1 MIKLFALFI
10 IYLSLAINLKGQHK
24 LVASYNN
31 IIDGNISWDKFKNT
45 RKIIISDSLGRNKKY
60 KLLAVDAT
68 TIKNGYS
75 TTHKFGKEISKEGME
90 IFLKIYKPEIDV
102 YFTNIRFINKKTKEV
117 IHLNDIHLTI
127 NNKINV
133 KPKIHYSLRIFPNY
147 KNREIQQ
154 NKLLELNEI
163 PLDDSSNYEI
173 IHYIFSYVV
182 LGNRHE
188 IEVNS
193 NKITPPMKEIIA
205 KLYHNSRVNF
215 ETIIVKDRN
224 NNIYQLPMKRFIIK
238 KDN

>member
-1 MIKLFALFI
+1 MQVNA
-10 IYLSLAINLKGQHK
+10 

-31 IIDGNISWDKFKNT
+31 IIDGNISWDKFKKT

-68 TIKNGYS
+68 TIKNGYL
-75 TTHKFGKEISKEGME
+75 TIHKFGKEISKEGMD
-90 IFLKIYKPEIDV
+90 FFFKIYKPEIDV

-117 IHLNDIHLTI
+117 IYLNDIHLTI

-133 KPKIHYSLRIFPNY
+133 KPKTHYSLKIFPNHQ
-147 KNREIQQ
+147 NREIQQ
-154 NKLLELNEI
+154 NKLLKLNEI
-163 PLDDSSNYEI
+163 PLEDSSNYKI
-173 IHYIFSYVV
+173 IHYTFSYIFQ
-182 LGNRHE
+182 GNRYE

-205 KLYHNSRVNF
+205 KLYHNSRINF
-215 ETIIVKDRN
+215 ENIIVKDRY